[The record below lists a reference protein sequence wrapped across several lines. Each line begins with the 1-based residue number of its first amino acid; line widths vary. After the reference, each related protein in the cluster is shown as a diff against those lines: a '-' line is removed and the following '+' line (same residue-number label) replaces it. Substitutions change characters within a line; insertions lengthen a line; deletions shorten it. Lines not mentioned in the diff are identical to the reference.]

1 MPHAAPI
8 PALPAPVSPT
18 LLQQG
23 GAYNKAIAPTQAFGE
38 IFREQAGPIQDPA
51 LKATSAAEK
60 NSAGSDSQISAQKV
74 EASSVTEQTITEQ
87 AVTEQPESASADA
100 DISGSSQAQLLN
112 QSHWASNSQANTV
125 KTLAEVSETSL
136 SAPTAESPTSLP
148 TESPTESKDTNPSS
162 SAQAVHLQHKTKE
175 ASQAGKPSTESATPP
190 PAATPTQFILPVI
203 GSSAPP
209 PAMQPVTASSAAD
222 QTSTASDGDRT
233 PNAANT
239 QKPTGEKQAEADS
252 NTPPQGTSSEG
263 YPAAS
268 AAPGTQQATSSVPGG
283 VSQPAAHGSADD
295 GASSKES
302 SSAALPS
309 ALAPHGS
316 RAVAEQAAGGATVI
330 VASSATPAE
339 AHSSDAGSSSPA
351 PPRLEQPAPA
361 TSPAAS
367 PATTAAPNLYDK
379 IDQGTAPVVLHSGAQ
394 QVAVGVHDPG
404 LGWVEIKTQNMAG
417 HVDATLVTASG
428 QTHTSL
434 AAQLPAMAQ
443 YLEQRDVRVGT
454 LAVHHQM
461 PGANTGG
468 QSGGSGNG
476 GAGAQHPNHSNSNS
490 EGLAARYTSVSPG
503 FLQPGVEEVGS
514 SLRPLS
520 YISVRA

>member
-23 GAYNKAIAPTQAFGE
+23 GAYNKAAVSTHAFGE
-38 IFREQAGPIQDPA
+38 MFREQAGSIQDSAP
-51 LKATSAAEK
+51 KATSAAEK
-60 NSAGSDSQISAQKV
+60 SSAGSDSPMSVQKT
-74 EASSVTEQTITEQ
+74 EASSITEQ
-87 AVTEQPESASADA
+87 AITDQPESAS
-100 DISGSSQAQLLN
+100 GSAVLPGASQTQLLN
-112 QSHWASNSQANTV
+112 QSHGAANSQVNAV
-125 KTLAEVSETSL
+125 MTLAEASEASL

-148 TESPTESKDTNPSS
+148 TKSPTDSKDTNPSS

-175 ASQAGKPSTESATPP
+175 ASQAGKPGAESAPPPVATPP
-190 PAATPTQFILPVI
+190 AQFVLPVT

-222 QTSTASDGDRT
+222 QTSTALDGNRT
-233 PNAANT
+233 TNAANT
-239 QKPTGEKQAEADS
+239 QRPAGEKAAEADS
-252 NTPPQGTSSEG
+252 SAPPQSASTEG
-263 YPAAS
+263 HPAAS
-268 AAPGTQQATSSVPGG
+268 AAPGTPQTAGTQAASSVPGG

-302 SSAALPS
+302 SSDALPS
-309 ALAPHGS
+309 ALAPHSS
-316 RAVAEQAAGGATVI
+316 RAAAEQPASAATGT
-330 VASSATPAE
+330 VASSPTPAE
-339 AHSSDAGSSSPA
+339 AHSTDAGNSSSSL
-351 PPRLEQPAPA
+351 PRLEQPAAAA
-361 TSPAAS
+361 TPAAS
-367 PATTAAPNLYDK
+367 PATTAASNLYDK

-417 HVDATLVTASG
+417 HVVATLVTASG
-428 QTHTSL
+428 QTHASL

-468 QSGGSGNG
+468 QSGGYGNG

-503 FLQPGVEEVGS
+503 FLQPGVEEAGS